1 MAGIISIYFQ
11 HDREGWKIQMVE
23 GNLNSQDPILII
35 ISLIVVIQ
43 DEVILVCFLCKINQ
57 VIHQAAFLSSQ
68 INGKTCRLFVQQP
81 AVILRPGSCFNSWF
95 SWFVVYVWV
104 KFNFLFEITLT
115 WTNLLQLYVEN
126 FQGSSEQ
133 CYCLLP

>member
-23 GNLNSQDPILII
+23 GNFNSQDPILII
-35 ISLIVVIQ
+35 ISLIVCHTGWGHSG
-43 DEVILVCFLCKINQ
+43 LLCKINQ

>member
-1 MAGIISIYFQ
+1 
-11 HDREGWKIQMVE
+11 MVE

-81 AVILRPGSCFNSWF
+81 AVILRPGSCFNS
-95 SWFVVYVWV
+95 
-104 KFNFLFEITLT
+104 
-115 WTNLLQLYVEN
+115 
-126 FQGSSEQ
+126 
-133 CYCLLP
+133 